1 MQHLEHHEQCAVFEW
16 AFYQSKKYP
25 CLRFLHASTAGEK
38 FTNAQQAS
46 RAKKAGMRAGVPDIF
61 LPYPNGEYAGLF
73 IEMKRKIIKGQPKPT
88 LSTEQKV
95 WLDYLNEAGYNAI
108 VCYGAGEA
116 ITQIQEYLQNNQK
129 KRSTR

>member
-1 MQHLEHHEQCAVFEW
+1 MQHLEYHEQAAVFEW

-25 CLRFLHASTAGEK
+25 CLKFLHASTAGEK
-38 FTNAQQAS
+38 FANAKQAS

-73 IEMKRKIIKGQPKPT
+73 IEMKRKIIKGQSKPT

-95 WLDYLNEAGYNAI
+95 WLDYLNEAGYKAI

-116 ITQIQEYLQNNQK
+116 IMQIMNYVA
-129 KRSTR
+129 T

>member
-1 MQHLEHHEQCAVFEW
+1 MQHLEYHEQVAVFEW

-25 CLRFLHASTAGEK
+25 YLRFLHASTAGEK
-38 FTNAQQAS
+38 FTNAKQAG

-73 IEMKRKIIKGQPKPT
+73 IEMKRKIIKGQPKPI

-95 WLDYLNEAGYNAI
+95 WLDYLNEVGYRAI

-116 ITQIQEYLQNNQK
+116 IMQIENYLK
-129 KRSTR
+129 KNK